1 VSWYGTTSLAHAK
14 VRSVADI
21 TGSLPVQGLAPKPIG
36 SGNSLRHPAI
46 VVLSF
51 LFAGTWCRKHLSFVL
66 GGPPKGLCL
75 SLVSFLY
82 LSFLTCLEEGIAPSC
97 FRLRC
102 CEGGGWAQG

>member
-1 VSWYGTTSLAHAK
+1 MLKSEASPTTGRPARVNALPLSRFGRGIS
-14 VRSVADI
+14 VRHQA
-21 TGSLPVQGLAPKPIG
+21 T
-36 SGNSLRHPAI
+36 
-46 VVLSF
+46 VVLAF
-51 LFAGTWCRKHLSFVL
+51 LFVGACAVRILSFVL

-102 CEGGGWAQG
+102 YEGGGWALD